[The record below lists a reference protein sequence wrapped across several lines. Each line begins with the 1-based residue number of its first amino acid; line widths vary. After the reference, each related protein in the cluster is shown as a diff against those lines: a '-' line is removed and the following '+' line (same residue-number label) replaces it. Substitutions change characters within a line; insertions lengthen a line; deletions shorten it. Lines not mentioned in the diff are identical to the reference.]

1 MSSTVRHALVCGASS
16 GIGRGAALALAGRG
30 LDVTVLARSGEKLRA
45 LVPEMLS
52 AGAPAAR
59 HLVADHDDRAGLGRA
74 VERLLADRGPVHV
87 LVNNS
92 GGPPPGALLEAS
104 DDDFLAAFGRHL
116 LANHLLVR
124 ATLPG
129 MREAGWGRIVNVISV
144 SVYEP
149 LPNLGVSNTIRGAVA
164 SWAKTLSLELPPGV
178 TVNNVLPGLT
188 ATDRLF
194 ALVEELAQRT
204 GQSADSIQEAWRA
217 GVPEGRLGRVEEL
230 GEVIAFLAS
239 DAASYVRGVSLPVD
253 GGRLH
258 GI

>member
-1 MSSTVRHALVCGASS
+1 MSSPDRHALVCGASS

-30 LDVTVLARSGEKLRA
+30 LDVTVLARSEDKLRA
-45 LVPEMLS
+45 LVPELLA
-52 AGAPAAR
+52 AGASGAR
-59 HLVADHDDRAGLGRA
+59 YAVADHDDRAGLGRA
-74 VERLLADRGPVHV
+74 VERLLAAHGPVHV

-92 GGPPPGALLEAS
+92 GGPPPGAILEAS
-104 DDDFLAAFGRHL
+104 DDDFLTAFGRHL

-124 ATLPG
+124 STLPG
-129 MREAGWGRIVNVISV
+129 MREAGWGRIVNVISI

-149 LPNLGVSNTIRGAVA
+149 LPNLGVSNTVRAAVA
-164 SWAKTLSLELPPGV
+164 AWAKTLSRELPPGI

-194 ALVEELAQRT
+194 SLIDQLAEQT
-204 GQSADSIQEAWRA
+204 GQSADAIRDAWRS
-217 GVPEGRLGRVEEL
+217 GVPEGRIGRVEEL

-239 DAASYVRGVSLPVD
+239 DAASYVRGVSIPVD
-253 GGRLH
+253 GGRLS